1 MIDLEKINERK
12 QVIAKDIENV
22 RTRMAESQRKISE
35 DQALLNALM
44 GAFQQCD
51 AFAKELDNDEP
62 EMVSDVENSE
72 DDEALVG
79 DRPTMN
85 KLEDDEEDE

>member
-12 QVIAKDIENV
+12 QVIAKDIETV
-22 RTRMAESQRKISE
+22 QGRIAEAQKKIAE

-51 AFAKELDNDEP
+51 AFAKELDNDEAV
-62 EMVSDVENSE
+62 EETTVSDVENSE
-72 DDEALVG
+72 DPDEAIG
-79 DRPTMN
+79 GTD
-85 KLEDDEEDE
+85 

>member
-12 QVIAKDIENV
+12 QVIAKDIEAV
-22 RTRMAESQRKISE
+22 RGRIAEAQKKIAE

-51 AFAKELDNDEP
+51 AFAKDLDDDTP
-62 EMVSDVENSE
+62 EEESDVENSE
-72 DDEALVG
+72 DPDEAIG
-79 DRPTMN
+79 GTD
-85 KLEDDEEDE
+85 

>member
-12 QVIAKDIENV
+12 QVIAKDIEAV
-22 RTRMAESQRKISE
+22 QGRIAEAQKKIAE

-51 AFAKELDNDEP
+51 AFVKELDDDTP
-62 EMVSDVENSE
+62 EEESDVENSE
-72 DDEALVG
+72 DPDEAIG
-79 DRPTMN
+79 GTD
-85 KLEDDEEDE
+85 

>member
-12 QVIAKDIENV
+12 EVIAKDVEAV
-22 RTRMAESQRKISE
+22 RGRLAEAQKNIGE

-51 AFAKELDNDEP
+51 AFAKELDNDTPVE
-62 EMVSDVENSE
+62 ESDVENS
-72 DDEALVG
+72 DEVAEISPGLT
-79 DRPTMN
+79 DS
-85 KLEDDEEDE
+85 D

>member
-1 MIDLEKINERK
+1 MIDIDKINERK
-12 QVIAKDIENV
+12 QVIAKDIEAV
-22 RTRMAESQRKISE
+22 RARMAESQRKISE

-72 DDEALVG
+72 D
-79 DRPTMN
+79 
-85 KLEDDEEDE
+85 LEDVKPGDTD